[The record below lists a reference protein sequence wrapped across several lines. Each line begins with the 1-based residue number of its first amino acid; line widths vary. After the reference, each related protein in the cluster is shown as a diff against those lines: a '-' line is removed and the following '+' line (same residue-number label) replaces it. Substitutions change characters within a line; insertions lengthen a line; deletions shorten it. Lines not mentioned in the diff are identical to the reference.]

1 MKKALIHDTL
11 VQNGGAEKCLE
22 SFTSIWNDL
31 DIYSIVDNLS
41 HEERNIMLKGKSA
54 KTSFIQKLPF
64 SRKLFR
70 HYFVFYPYAVEQFD
84 FSEYELILSSS
95 FSVCKGILTRPD
107 QIHISYVHSPVRYA
121 WDLYHQY
128 LREAKL
134 EKGLLSIP
142 VKWMLHYLRN
152 WDAGTANR
160 PDYYI
165 ANSKYVA
172 KRIKKLYDKEA
183 QVIYPPVNCSNFT
196 IGSNPTG
203 DYYFTSSR
211 MVSYKKIDLIVE
223 AFSKMPDK
231 KLIVGGKGP
240 DFNKIKKMATSNVEI
255 LGYLD
260 QPKLLR
266 LIQDSKAFIFAAE
279 EDFGIAP
286 IEAQA
291 CGIPVIAFGKGG
303 VLETILGSQASVKTI
318 KESDTGIFFEQ
329 QTTESLINA
338 ISVFEQ
344 NDYKFN
350 KETIRNQ
357 ALKFDTKRFE
367 AEIKQTVENII
378 LNHKL

>member
-1 MKKALIHDTL
+1 MKKALIHDIL
-11 VQNGGAEKCLE
+11 VQNGGAEKCLA
-22 SFTSIWNDL
+22 SFTSIWDDF
-31 DIYSIVDNLS
+31 DIFSIVDNLS
-41 HEERNIMLKGKSA
+41 PEERETMLKGKMS

-64 SRKLFR
+64 SKKLFR

-84 FSEYELILSSS
+84 FSEYELIISSS

-121 WDLYHQY
+121 WDLYHQF
-128 LREAKL
+128 LREANL
-134 EKGLLSIP
+134 EKGILSIP
-142 VKWMLHYLRN
+142 IKWMLHYLRN

-183 QVIYPPVNCSNFT
+183 QVIYPPVNCSNFR
-196 IGSNPTG
+196 IGSNETG

-211 MVSYKKIDLIVE
+211 MVPYKKINLIVE
-223 AFSKMPDK
+223 AFSKIPNK
-231 KLIVGGKGP
+231 KLIVGGIGP
-240 DFNKIKKMATSNVEI
+240 DFNKIKKTATSNVVL

-260 QPKLLR
+260 QSRLLS

-291 CGIPVIAFGKGG
+291 CGIPVIAFGRGG
-303 VLETILGSQASVKTI
+303 VLETIVGSYASANTI
-318 KESDTGIFFEQ
+318 KASDTGVLFEQ
-329 QTTESLINA
+329 QTTESLLNA
-338 ISVFEQ
+338 ISVFEE
-344 NDYKFN
+344 NEHKFD

-357 ALKFDTKRFE
+357 ALKFDTKIFE
-367 AEIKQTVENII
+367 IEIKKAVDNII
-378 LNHKL
+378 INHNF